1 MSSDIKLKWN
11 GDHKQWITDY
21 QDVLDNKR
29 IGEVTD
35 KDNKPIAAS
44 DPWPIATTAE
54 SYVERVA
61 MYEDHD
67 TAWTMLEASG
77 IIATGAKTNHT
88 RRQVKVEAITAD
100 VLAQYTR
107 ANARNEKAIDKSV
120 VALEKWDLSVKEALS
135 VLRISVRDNADVKR
149 VVAALDKMSPDLL
162 WNAMA
167 ALKALEKDDD
177 EDKTDTVVQL
187 FTAIF
192 KSGDTSTI
200 HVDKIKEL
208 VAKTKLVHGDKISV
222 EALAKLCFKRN
233 LLLFPEFATVS
244 QQIAQLSSDASLTA
258 MLDLFQSSLKQ
269 FGEIHYSNAEFQI
282 AAQTLFDQMFAPTKA
297 AQPKGRGSHKER
309 RALALAQKNTAALAL
324 GGATKHEGASA
335 FLASGLTYGGMS
347 EAKAAWSPKGKGAG
361 AWSPFTSDKGK
372 GKGDKGKGKGGGK
385 GGDPRCGLCLKK
397 GHFAAACQGTPS
409 KESTDPRAV
418 KYWQEQASANV
429 AAPSCK
435 VG

>member
-1 MSSDIKLKWN
+1 M
-11 GDHKQWITDY
+11 
-21 QDVLDNKR
+21 
-29 IGEVTD
+29 
-35 KDNKPIAAS
+35 
-44 DPWPIATTAE
+44 
-54 SYVERVA
+54 
-61 MYEDHD
+61 
-67 TAWTMLEASG
+67 AWTMLEASG
-77 IIATGAKTNHT
+77 IIATGAKTHNT
-88 RRQVKVEAITAD
+88 RRQVKEEQITAD

-107 ANARNEKAIDKSV
+107 ANTRNEKAIDKSV
-120 VALEKWDLSVKEALS
+120 AAIEKWDLSVKEALS
-135 VLRISVRDNADVKR
+135 ILRISIRDNADVKR
-149 VVAALDKMSPDLL
+149 VIAALDKASPDLL

-177 EDKTDTVVQL
+177 EDKTDTIVQL

-192 KSGDTSTI
+192 KSGDTATI

-208 VAKTKLVHGDKISV
+208 VAKTKLAHGDKISV
-222 EALAKLCFKRN
+222 DKLAGLCFKKN

-244 QQIAQLSSDASLTA
+244 QAIAQLRPDASLGS

-269 FGEIHYSNAEFQI
+269 FGEIHYSSAEFQL
-282 AAQTLFDQMFAPTKA
+282 AAQTLFDQMFAPAKA
-297 AQPKGRGSHKER
+297 AQPKGRVSHKER
-309 RALALAQKNTAALAL
+309 RALALAKQNAAASAL

-347 EAKAAWSPKGKGAG
+347 EGKGAWSPKGKGA
-361 AWSPFTSDKGK
+361 WSPFTNDKGK

-397 GHFAAACQGTPS
+397 GHFAATCQGTPS

-429 AAPSCK
+429 ADVEGDWFQDEYQNWFNLSRPSDEGQVCRRQRSSVRRVQGTPPTVDYRARPHLGRVLWFAGANK
-435 VG
+435 I